1 MNNIGVFGDSFA
13 HRHYPH
19 IRASIDTGE
28 KFHQDEG
35 KEDFLREFPTF
46 MEYIRD
52 DNNSVKTHGFPG
64 TDLLW
69 SFVQF
74 EKYHELYDTIIFILT
89 SDGRITINYDWGE
102 YHNNISDLSKPL
114 TTSNIASCKHA
125 KATFANDSSAKGVE
139 LYHIY
144 SGLEKW
150 HELCATDGFLERE
163 WIIYNLVIDRIKQ
176 IRPDVKLIRAFSDV
190 PEFWVPPDDGPVKR
204 ETNYRRVIKGVSL
217 SDIMHIEDNIMNYT
231 PPAQVPYAD
240 ARQCHLTSESHKILA
255 GQIKKWLK
263 TDELYLNIDLREFEG
278 INPDVKK
285 YFVSKH
291 ASVTNWLTYNNIIL

>member
-1 MNNIGVFGDSFA
+1 
-13 HRHYPH
+13 
-19 IRASIDTGE
+19 
-28 KFHQDEG
+28 
-35 KEDFLREFPTF
+35 

-52 DNNSVKTHGFPG
+52 DNNSVKTHALPG

-74 EKYHELYDTIIFILT
+74 EKYHELYDTIIFVLT
-89 SDGRITINYDWGE
+89 SSDRISINYDWDTNE
-102 YHNNISDLSKPL
+102 LEDFNKPL
-114 TTSNIASCKHA
+114 TTTNIASCQQQKAAFA
-125 KATFANDSSAKGVE
+125 KDYSAQGVE
-139 LYHIY
+139 LYHIF

-150 HELCATDGFLERE
+150 YELCATDGFLERE
-163 WIIYNLVIDRIKQ
+163 WIIYNLIIDRIKQ
-176 IRPDVKLIRAFSDV
+176 IRPDVKFIKAFSDV
-190 PEFWVPPDDGPVKR
+190 PEFWVPLDDGPVKR
-204 ETNYRRVIKGVSL
+204 ETNYRRVRKGVSL

-263 TDELYLNIDLREFEG
+263 TDELYLNIDLKEFEG